1 MRRLLASFVAIAV
14 LGLSVAAKAS
24 TLYTDGTST
33 YADAELI
40 SAGPFGPTLQPSAI
54 ITDSFTLSQSD
65 TVTGIDFVAWIGE
78 NDPLSSV
85 DWSIGNSAFGTD
97 LGSGTVDP
105 NGNYL
110 QTNSGGPWYVY
121 DETFSIPGQ
130 SLAAGTYYLTL
141 SNAYAGAPGD
151 DLVFWDIN
159 TNGTSTSEITYLGRT
174 SSAGHETF
182 DILGT
187 ENTSAATPEP
197 SSLTLIGTGV
207 LSLVGVAR
215 KRFAGLVRRGR

>member
-14 LGLSVAAKAS
+14 VGLSVAARAS

-40 SAGPFGPTLQPSAI
+40 SAGPFGPTLQPSAV

-105 NGNYL
+105 SGNYL
-110 QTNSGGPWYVY
+110 QTNSGGPWYVF
-121 DETFSIPGQ
+121 DETFSIPSL

-141 SNAYAGAPGD
+141 GNADAGGA
-151 DLVFWDIN
+151 LAFWDVN
-159 TNGTSTSEITYLGRT
+159 TDGTSSSEIAYLGRT
-174 SSAGHETF
+174 SSAGYETF